1 MAMAGVD
8 LPTLRELMEHSTIA
22 MAMKYVHLTPEHT
35 IAAIEKLTSHNFSH
49 SACSN

>member
-1 MAMAGVD
+1 
-8 LPTLRELMEHSTIA
+8 MEHSTIA
-22 MAMKYVHLTPEHT
+22 MAMKYVHPTSEHK